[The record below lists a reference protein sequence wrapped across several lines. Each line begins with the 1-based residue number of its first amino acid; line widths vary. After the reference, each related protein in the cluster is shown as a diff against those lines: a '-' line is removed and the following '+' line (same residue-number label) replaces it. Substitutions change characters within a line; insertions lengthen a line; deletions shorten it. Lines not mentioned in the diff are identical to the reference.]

1 MEDIQRT
8 RRGIPVNTWKFGEE
22 EVKTKVFVMV
32 PREVER
38 VNVTLVQI
46 QSTPEPLPADPYDI
60 ALMLEIES

>member
-38 VNVTLVQI
+38 VNVALVQI